1 MRDQEPTTLEVCV
14 DCLMLLANGEVSDG
28 EGNDITDAH
37 AAKIEAVWGDTEI
50 TLGRITPQ
58 QFVVIENTPG
68 YLPEDDDPFVTDDYS
83 AAVEYLNERAAE
95 YADDPDGNYRVE
107 YGLASSGNYAAVL
120 VHDDGKSHDL
130 GRWIAVEN
138 YDDDDESEPW
148 FSWSQCDGCHSNLGG
163 DREYATAWIAPL
175 TDKEN

>member
-28 EGNDITDAH
+28 VGNDITAAH
-37 AAKIEAVWGDTEI
+37 AAKMRALWCDAVI

-58 QFVVIENTPG
+58 QFVVVENTPG
-68 YLPEDDDPFVTDDYS
+68 YLPDDDYPFVTDDYS

-95 YADDPDGNYRVE
+95 YADDPDGNYEVT
-107 YGLASSGNYAAVL
+107 YGCASGGNYAAVM
-120 VHDDGKSHDL
+120 VHDRDKMHDL
-130 GRWIAVEN
+130 GRWIAIEN
-138 YDDDDESEPW
+138 YEADDEEPF
-148 FSWSQCDGCHSNLGG
+148 FSWSECDGCGSNLGG